1 MTKKEKILN
10 KLEQHQKYAK
20 RFLSEKTEILGTF
33 LIGSQNYN
41 LDNSQSDIDSK
52 VIIIP
57 NFEEITSTQP
67 PRNEIIAFGKDQI
80 NIIDYRLLP
89 KFFNKGFNYFNK
101 GFNYLELLFTDY
113 YIIDFYYEEYWNTLK
128 QEREDLA
135 YLHPM
140 KFYNAVFGIIMS
152 LDSRVQKCVLT
163 GEKVYYTKA
172 LARMYF
178 LRDLIFTYYYGCN
191 FKDCLQSCDR
201 EEYFKIKEG
210 LITPKEAISLS
221 QKIVTD
227 VWSLESRFT
236 LMPEGNDD
244 KFNHLLTKFRISVFS
259 AYAQVM
265 IGSYY

>member
-1 MTKKEKILN
+1 MTKKEHILN
-10 KLEQHQKYAK
+10 KLKQHQKYAK
-20 RFLSEKTEILGTF
+20 NFLPDKTDILGTF

-57 NFEEITSTQP
+57 SFEEITSTQP
-67 PRNEIIAFGKDQI
+67 PRNEIIAFGKEQI

-89 KFFNKGFNYFNK
+89 KFFNKGFS
-101 GFNYLELLFTDY
+101 YLELLFTDY
-113 YIIDFYYEEYWNTLK
+113 YIIDYYYEEYWDALR

-140 KFYNAVFGIIMS
+140 KFYNAVFGMIMS
-152 LDSRVQKCVLT
+152 LDSRVHNSSLAN
-163 GEKVYYTKA
+163 EKVYYTKA

-191 FKDCLQSCDR
+191 FKDCLQYCDR

-210 LITPKEAISLS
+210 FINPKEAICLS
-221 QKIVTD
+221 QKIAKD
-227 VWSLESRFT
+227 VSSLESRFT

-244 KFNHLLTKFRISVFS
+244 KFNHLLTKFRTNVFS

-265 IGSYY
+265 IGLYY

>member
-10 KLEQHQKYAK
+10 RLEQHQKCAK
-20 RFLSEKTEILGTF
+20 RFLSEKTGILGTF

-57 NFEEITSTQP
+57 SFEEITSTQQ
-67 PRNEIIAFGKDQI
+67 PRDEIIAFGKDQI

-89 KFFNKGFNYFNK
+89 KFFNKGL
-101 GFNYLELLFTDY
+101 NYLELLFTDY
-113 YIIDFYYEEYWNTLK
+113 YIIDSYYEDYWNMLK
-128 QEREDLA
+128 QKREDLA
-135 YLHPM
+135 YWHPM
-140 KFYNAVFGIIMS
+140 KFYNAVFGMIRS
-152 LDSRVQKCVLT
+152 LDSKIHNSSLAN
-163 GEKVYYTKA
+163 EKVYYTKD
-172 LARMYF
+172 LAHMYF

-236 LMPEGNDD
+236 LVPEGNDD
-244 KFNHLLTKFRISVFS
+244 KFNHLLTKFRTNVFS

-265 IGSYY
+265 IGLYYY

>member
-10 KLEQHQKYAK
+10 KLKKHQEYAK
-20 RFLSEKTEILGTF
+20 RFLSDGTDILGTF
-33 LIGSQNYN
+33 LIGSQNYD
-41 LDNSQSDIDSK
+41 LDNSYSDIDSK

-57 NFEEITSTQP
+57 NFEEITSTRP
-67 PRNEIIAFGKDQI
+67 PRNEIIAFGKEQI

-89 KFFNKGFNYFNK
+89 KFFNK

-113 YIIDFYYEEYWNTLK
+113 YIIDFYYERYWNILK
-128 QEREDLA
+128 QKREDLA

-140 KFYNAVFGIIMS
+140 TFYNAVFGMIVS
-152 LDSRVQKCVLT
+152 LESKIHKSLLT
-163 GEKVYYTKA
+163 GEEMYDTKA

-178 LRDLIFTYYYGCN
+178 LSDLIFTYYYGGN
-191 FKDCLQSCDR
+191 FKDCLQSCDK

-210 LITPKEAISLS
+210 LIMPEEALCLS
-221 QKIVTD
+221 QKIVKD

-244 KFNHLLTKFRISVFS
+244 KFNHLLTEFRINVFS
-259 AYAQVM
+259 AYVKT
-265 IGSYY
+265 II

>member
-10 KLEQHQKYAK
+10 KLKQHQEYAK
-20 RFLSEKTEILGTF
+20 NFLPDKTDILGTF

-52 VIIIP
+52 VVIIP
-57 NFEEITSTQP
+57 DFEEITNTQP

-89 KFFNKGFNYFNK
+89 KFFNKS
-101 GFNYLELLFTDY
+101 FNYLELLFTDY
-113 YIIDFYYEEYWNTLK
+113 YIIDFYYEEYWNALK

-140 KFYNAVFGIIMS
+140 KFYNAVFGMIKS
-152 LDSRVQKCVLT
+152 LYSKIQKSSLT
-163 GEKVYYTKA
+163 GEKVYYTKDLA
-172 LARMYF
+172 LMYF

-210 LITPKEAISLS
+210 FINHKEAICLS
-221 QKIVTD
+221 QKIVED
-227 VWSLESRFT
+227 VSSLESRFT